1 MPARVSS
8 DDVAEI
14 LDNKTNADNVDAAI
28 TVANTLVNKITGLT
42 EAELKEIERWLA
54 AHFVAIYNPVTQ
66 QRTSI
71 GDTITDY
78 ARGSLGRGLDYTPYG
93 QQVKLLDTTG
103 TLAQLD
109 IDSVSKKPQMHALG

>member
-71 GDTITDY
+71 GDIIAVY
-78 ARGSLGRGLDYTPYG
+78 VR
-93 QQVKLLDTTG
+93 
-103 TLAQLD
+103 
-109 IDSVSKKPQMHALG
+109 